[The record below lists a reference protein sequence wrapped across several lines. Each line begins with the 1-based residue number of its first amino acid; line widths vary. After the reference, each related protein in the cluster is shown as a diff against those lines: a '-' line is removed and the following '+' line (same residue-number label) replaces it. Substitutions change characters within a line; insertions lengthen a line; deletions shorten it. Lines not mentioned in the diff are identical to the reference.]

1 MPGGRSRRSEEK
13 PHYRN
18 NTPVGKLFP
27 VIFPATDVECWRQ
40 KAWDMDGLIN
50 NLGFGPEALE
60 HLDALFGYAMAL
72 TRDLTEAEDLVQE
85 TYLRAGSASYR
96 SDVNSNLKAW
106 LFVIMRNAWLNQMR
120 HRNNGPRFV
129 DLETGEQSIDELQ
142 ENPHVV
148 YLRKLEREQVRE
160 AIESLPDA
168 YREIVVLRDIEGFTY
183 QEIATVLHCPA
194 GTVMSRLGRA
204 RGKLR
209 TLLSGWRTRARIRA
223 V

>member
-1 MPGGRSRRSEEK
+1 
-13 PHYRN
+13 
-18 NTPVGKLFP
+18 
-27 VIFPATDVECWRQ
+27 
-40 KAWDMDGLIN
+40 MDSLIN
-50 NLGFGPEALE
+50 NLGFGQEALE

-85 TYLRAGSASYR
+85 TYLRAGSAAYR
-96 SDVNSNLKAW
+96 SDVNSNMKAW
-106 LFVIMRNAWLNQMR
+106 LFVIMRNVWLNQIR

-129 DLETGEQSIDELQ
+129 ELETGEQSIDETQ

-209 TLLSGWRTRARIRA
+209 QILSGWRTRARVRA